1 MYKYS
6 VFVIIPIFIMYNFVY
21 RNLAKGLVY
30 IRG

>member
-6 VFVIIPIFIMYNFVY
+6 VFVIIPIFMSNFVY